1 MSSGNLIADRRF
13 ATAQALRAEGDFVG
27 AADVLTQA
35 LELAPGWR
43 EGLFTL
49 AETLAQAGQTDAAVN
64 AYRTYLTVDPTDSL
78 GASVKLF
85 LLDSTAPGALSPAYV
100 TRLFDEYAPRFDTA
114 LVERLKYRGPA
125 LLREAVERVA
135 PGRFA
140 RVLDLGCGT
149 GLSGAAF
156 RDAADWLGGVDLSPA
171 MIRKAA
177 AKNIYDHLG
186 VGDIATSLRTLTEPC
201 DLAVAADVLVYIGD
215 LAEVFASARGNARVF
230 AFTAQR
236 LEDGDYQLG
245 REHRYSHSRAYL
257 TRMAE
262 AAGFIVAL
270 MDNAVVRQE
279 AGTDVPGL
287 VCVLV

>member
-35 LELAPGWR
+35 LELAPAWR

-78 GASVKLF
+78 GAGVKLF
-85 LLDSTAPGALSPAYV
+85 LLDSTAPGVLSPAYV
-100 TRLFDEYAPRFDTA
+100 TRLFDEYAPRFDAA
-114 LVERLKYRGPA
+114 LVERLKYRGPT

-156 RDAADWLGGVDLSPA
+156 RDAADWLGGIDLSPA

-215 LAEVFASARGNARVF
+215 LAEVFVSARGNARVF